1 MTGCE
6 NFQKKLLILMEF
18 QCKNIWLFVIAAK
31 CRKSLEDDPP
41 LRVVLY
47 RIQTEPKPDKNGKKQ
62 ESKTRNKS
70 VSFVESSSKKK

>member
-1 MTGCE
+1 MAAE
-6 NFQKKLLILMEF
+6 LLYNSDQKCRWLCLI
-18 QCKNIWLFVIAAK
+18 ASK

-62 ESKTRNKS
+62 EAKTRNKS
-70 VSFVESSSKKK
+70 VSFVEGSSKKK